1 MHGSRWTWLKYLV
14 ALVGV
19 GLGLSYAINGL
30 LALFVSRGS
39 IIDWV
44 SILSV
49 FFVTLP
55 ASVLGVFKPRLAALA
70 MIGLGALA
78 TVAIAAQDTE
88 ALPRLILLYTGP
100 SILVGVGLLISAVG
114 PHRSAPSEAPK
125 VFDSHVPSE

>member
-1 MHGSRWTWLKYLV
+1 MHGSRWTWLRSLV
-14 ALVGV
+14 ALVGI
-19 GLGLSYAINGL
+19 GLGLSYAIDGL
-30 LALFVSRGS
+30 LALFVSSGS

-44 SILSV
+44 LILSV

-78 TVAIAAQDTE
+78 TVAIATEDTE

-100 SILVGVGLLISAVG
+100 SVLVGVGLLICAVG
-114 PHRSAPSEAPK
+114 ARRSAPA
-125 VFDSHVPSE
+125 